1 VGAYPVLEKR
11 LLSRYEP
18 LVIVAWGYLFGSALT
33 LMSVIPCA
41 ADPAAWHVS
50 PAGIGA
56 AFFAGIATSAFN
68 YTAMNRVNQVTSPAF
83 IMSFYPLQSL
93 LTPALA
99 LAILGSPVRVQDVVG
114 GLIIIAGLALLL
126 TTRWWE
132 LRGLAQQQA
141 QAQAEGEGEHG
152 PGGAVVSV
160 GIGGGGS
167 SEESRDGK
175 VAHIGWGSEVG
186 EGGGLELTV
195 TEPRAAGATGADGAA
210 GGTAATTGG
219 SAWDAP
225 GAAAATGAR

>member
-68 YTAMNRVNQVTSPAF
+68 YTAMNRVNKLTSPAF
-83 IMSFYPLQSL
+83 IMSFYPLQSI

-99 LAILGSPVRVQDVVG
+99 LVLLGSPVRVQDVVG

-126 TTRWWE
+126 ATRWWE
-132 LRGLAQQQA
+132 LRGLAQA
-141 QAQAEGEGEHG
+141 QAQGHAAGDAAATGEVGSDSNIAVGVAGEGGEGFH
-152 PGGAVVSV
+152 ATTT
-160 GIGGGGS
+160 
-167 SEESRDGK
+167 DK
-175 VAHIGWGSEVG
+175 VTRVGWGSEVG
-186 EGGGLELTV
+186 ESGGLELTV
-195 TEPRAAGATGADGAA
+195 VAAEEERQEA
-210 GGTAATTGG
+210 GS

-225 GAAAATGAR
+225 GTSLGVR